1 MLVKKTLATV
11 ATAGILSF
19 GMVAP
24 ASAAPNTNNQ
34 SGGAAGLVAAVVN
47 ANIQDVEV
55 NVVRTG
61 DINVALTNVLNNN
74 RILTDILNENQ
85 VTVTDVVDVTIEDN
99 VLIINVLGVVA

>member
-1 MLVKKTLATV
+1 MLVKKSLATV
-11 ATAGILSF
+11 ATASILSF

-47 ANIQDVEV
+47 ANVTDVEV

-61 DINVALTNVLNNN
+61 DINVTLTNVLNNN
-74 RILTDILNENQ
+74 RILTDFLNDNN
-85 VTVTDVVDVTIEDN
+85 VTVTDVVDVTIVDN
-99 VLIINVLGVVA
+99 VLVIDVLG